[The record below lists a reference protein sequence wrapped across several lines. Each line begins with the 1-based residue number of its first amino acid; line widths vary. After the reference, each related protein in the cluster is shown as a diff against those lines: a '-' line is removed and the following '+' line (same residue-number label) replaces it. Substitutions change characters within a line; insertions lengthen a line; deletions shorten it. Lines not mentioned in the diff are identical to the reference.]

1 MKKEKYKNTK
11 QLKINEMMKNIIQSW
26 KEIILFQKKTE
37 NIIKENKSIGNTAK
51 EILLATTITAIIG
64 LITLALLRTSPLW
77 TILTYNDMTLGIAI
91 FSTLFSPII
100 VLISTGIGIGIS
112 HVLSLIFG
120 GKAEYGEYF
129 ATWGKIKAAITGTI
143 GITKGI
149 TTAVLIILI
158 PIIIVEIT
166 TQIQAY
172 LTGLMAIFF
181 IEIIGEIIW
190 LVHGYKITKKQH
202 KLNKAGAFISAV
214 LPTLITY
221 FFIIIIIILMIITIA
236 Q

>member
-1 MKKEKYKNTK
+1 
-11 QLKINEMMKNIIQSW
+11 MKNIVQNW

-100 VLISTGIGIGIS
+100 VLISTGIAIGIS
-112 HVLSLIFG
+112 HILSLLFG

-129 ATWGKIKAAITGTI
+129 ATWGKIKAAIIGTI

-149 TTAVLIILI
+149 ITAALIILI
-158 PIIIVEIT
+158 PIITIEIP
-166 TQIQAY
+166 TQIQVY
-172 LTGLMAIFF
+172 LIGLIIIF
-181 IEIIGEIIW
+181 ILELIGEIIW

-202 KLNKAGAFISAV
+202 KLNKAGTFISAV
-214 LPTLITY
+214 LPTLIAY
-221 FFIIIIIILMIITIA
+221 LFIITIIILMIITIA
-236 Q
+236 K